1 MTGETNLP
9 TLLSS
14 MQPTLNPGDYVF
26 CTVNA
31 NMPLQA
37 IDAVMVFQEQEGNTL
52 ILKKE
57 IADQHHIDYS
67 FTASWITL
75 KIHSSLEAVGLTA
88 AFSKVLAD
96 YNISCNLVA
105 GYYHDHIF
113 VSKND
118 TEKAMNILTDLAERS
133 SFSTKK

>member
-1 MTGETNLP
+1 MTGETNLR

-26 CTVNA
+26 CTVNE
-31 NMPLQA
+31 NMPLKA
-37 IDAVMVFQEQEGNTL
+37 TDAVMVFQEQEGNTL

-57 IADQHHIDYS
+57 IADQHNIEYS

-96 YNISCNLVA
+96 HDISCNVVA

-113 VSKND
+113 VSKKD
-118 TEKAMNILTDLAERS
+118 AEKAMNLLTDLAERS